1 MSFLQPMLLVA
12 LPLVG
17 LPVLIHLINQR
28 RYQTVRWGAMMF
40 LLAAN
45 RMSRG
50 YARLRQWL
58 IMAFR
63 MLAIVGLIVAV
74 SRPLAGGWLGLAA
87 GGRPDTTIVL
97 LDRSPSMEQ
106 GGAEGGGSKRATGLR
121 QIARAVETLGSSR
134 WVLIESGTYR
144 PREFESAAALPHAAG
159 TGPTG
164 AAADIP
170 ALLQAARD
178 AIRASKAGRT
188 EIWIC
193 SDLRA
198 NDWNPESGRWPA
210 LRDAFLQF
218 PQGVRFHLLAYPQ
231 TAPGNLGVR
240 VTAVRRQQGKDGG
253 ELLVSLAITREAG
266 ADVKR
271 MVPVQFEVDG
281 ARSEV
286 TIEMVGQEYQLKD
299 HRIPLGADRA
309 RGWARVSIPADANPA
324 DNEFWF
330 LHDEP
335 PTRRAL
341 IVAEDPQVA
350 RTLEFAAAIAPESGV
365 RCEAQVVAAE
375 DLATVAWDSVALLL
389 WQAPLPLGEAAARVR
404 AFIERGGSAI
414 FFPPSVPGESALFG
428 VRWTSWMA
436 EGGKATAPGGAAT
449 LTRPSGTLSQGERVL
464 GWRGDEDLLAQTQS
478 GAPLPLGTLQVR
490 RACGLAGELTPLAT
504 LGGGTPLLARA
515 TMPRGGAY
523 FCATTPAA
531 GDSSLA
537 ADGVVL
543 YVMVQRALAAG
554 AVVLGSTR
562 AVDAGVPPSDLPAQ
576 SAWQRVAGAELAI
589 STEYPLHPGV
599 YTAGGKLL
607 AVNRPAAEDAAAV
620 LANRRVAE
628 LFRGLDYARIDDR
641 AGSMSSLVQEVW
653 RLFLVAMMAALVI
666 EAALCLPGTRT
677 RPAAV
682 VVGRRAS

>member
-1 MSFLQPMLLVA
+1 
-12 LPLVG
+12 
-17 LPVLIHLINQR
+17 
-28 RYQTVRWGAMMF
+28 MF

-63 MLAIVGLIVAV
+63 MLAIAGLIFAV

-106 GGAEGGGSKRATGLR
+106 GGAEGGGSKRETGLR
-121 QIARAVETLGSSR
+121 QMARALETLGSSR
-134 WVLIESGTYR
+134 WVLIESGTNR
-144 PREFESAAALPHAAG
+144 PRELESAGALPRVAG
-159 TGPTG
+159 AGPTG

-178 AIRASKAGRT
+178 YIRANKAGRT
-188 EIWIC
+188 EVWIC

-198 NDWNPESGRWPA
+198 NDWNPESGRWQA
-210 LRDAFLQF
+210 LRDAFLEF

-240 VTAVRRQQGKDGG
+240 VTAARRQQGKDGA
-253 ELLVSLAITREAG
+253 ELLVSLVLSREGEALSEPTVVQ
-266 ADVKR
+266 AR
-271 MVPVQFEVDG
+271 TEPRPPTIAPRRLVPVQFEVDG

-286 TIEMVGQEYQLKD
+286 TIEMAGPEYQLKD
-299 HRIPLGADRA
+299 HRIPLGADHA

-335 PTRRAL
+335 APRRAL

-350 RTLEFAAAIAPESGV
+350 RTLELAAAIAPESGV
-365 RCEAQVVAAE
+365 RCEAEVVEAAN
-375 DLATVAWDSVALLL
+375 LATVAWENVALLL
-389 WQAPLPLGEAAARVR
+389 WQAPLPAGEAAGRIR

-414 FFPPSVPGESALFG
+414 FFPPPVPGESALLG
-428 VRWTSWMA
+428 VRWTSWTENGA
-436 EGGKATAPGGAAT
+436 DAGEASPASSPFAPQKYGVSPSESDFRGAKGNN
-449 LTRPSGTLSQGERVL
+449 PSSVES
-464 GWRGDEDLLAQTQS
+464 WRGDQDLLSHTQS
-478 GAPLPLGTLQVR
+478 GAPLPVGTMRVR
-490 RACGLAGELTPLAT
+490 KACGLRGEFTPLAT
-504 LGGGTPLLARA
+504 LRGGSPLLARA
-515 TMPRGGAY
+515 TTNRGGAY

-531 GDSSLA
+531 VDSSLA

-554 AVVLGSTR
+554 ATVLGSTR
-562 AVDAGVPPSDLPAQ
+562 ALTAGEPPSDLPGP
-576 SAWQRVAGAELAI
+576 WKRVAGAATAI
-589 STEYPLHPGV
+589 STEYSLHPGV
-599 YTAGGKLL
+599 YTAGEKLL
-607 AVNRPAAEDAAAV
+607 AVNRPAAEDGAAV
-620 LANRRVAE
+620 LADRRVAE

-641 AGSMSSLVQEVW
+641 AGSMSALIQEVW
-653 RLFLVAMMAALVI
+653 RVFLVAMMAALVV
-666 EAALCLPGTRT
+666 EAGLCLPRT
-677 RPAAV
+677 RPTP
-682 VVGRRAS
+682 GGSRS

>member
-1 MSFLQPMLLVA
+1 
-12 LPLVG
+12 
-17 LPVLIHLINQR
+17 
-28 RYQTVRWGAMMF
+28 MMF

-63 MLAIVGLIVAV
+63 MLAIAGLIFAV

-106 GGAEGGGSKRATGLR
+106 GGAEGGGSKRATGLQ
-121 QIARAVETLGSSR
+121 QIARALATLGSSR

-144 PREFESAAALPHAAG
+144 PRALESAAALPHAAG
-159 TGPTG
+159 AGPTG

-178 AIRASKAGRT
+178 YIRANKAGRT

-193 SDLRA
+193 SDLRT
-198 NDWNPESGRWPA
+198 NDWNPDSGRWQA
-210 LRDAFLQF
+210 LRGAFLEF

-240 VTAVRRQQGKDGG
+240 VIGVRRQQGKGG
-253 ELLVSLAITREAG
+253 AELLVSLILAREGGG
-266 ADVKR
+266 ADAKR

-286 TIEMVGQEYQLKD
+286 TIEMAGPEYQLKD
-299 HRIPLGADRA
+299 HRIPLGADHA
-309 RGWARVSIPADANPA
+309 RGWGRVSIPADANPA

-335 PTRRAL
+335 APRRAL
-341 IVAEDPQVA
+341 IVAEDPQAA
-350 RTLEFAAAIAPESGV
+350 RTLELAAAIAPETGV
-365 RCEAQVVAAE
+365 RCEAQVIEAE
-375 DLATVAWDSVALLL
+375 NLATVAWDTVALLL
-389 WQAPLPLGEAAARVR
+389 WQAPLPAGEAAARVR

-414 FFPPSVPGESALFG
+414 FFPPPVPGEASLFG
-428 VRWTSWMA
+428 VRWTSWA
-436 EGGKATAPGGAAT
+436 EAGPEAGKV
-449 LTRPSGTLSQGERVL
+449 SSVES
-464 GWRGDEDLLAQTQS
+464 WRGDQDLLSHTQS
-478 GAPLPLGTLQVR
+478 GAPLPVGTLQVR
-490 RACGLAGELTPLAT
+490 KACGLSGELTPLAT
-504 LGGGTPLLARA
+504 LRGGAPLLARA
-515 TMPRGGAY
+515 TTNRGGAY

-554 AVVLGSTR
+554 ATVLGSTR
-562 AVDAGVPPSDLPAQ
+562 GLTAGEVPGDLPAH
-576 SAWQRVAGAELAI
+576 WHRVAGAVLAL

-599 YTAGGKLL
+599 YTAGKTLV
-607 AVNRPAAEDAAAV
+607 AVNRPAAEDGAAV
-620 LANRRVAE
+620 LADRRVAE
-628 LFRGLDYARIDDR
+628 LFRGLDYVRIDDR
-641 AGSMSSLVQEVW
+641 AGSTSTLIQEVW
-653 RLFLVAMMAALVI
+653 RVFLVAMMAALVV
-666 EAALCLPGTRT
+666 EAGLCLPKM
-677 RPAAV
+677 RPTPA
-682 VVGRRAS
+682 GSRS